1 MRVFGF
7 ASSLVETLAL
17 GLQTYNRARYRQ
29 LVKRIG
35 HIIRS
40 AHEMG
45 NICLRKSWTHLE
57 KYVICFSFRMTVCYV
72 SDHWAEYV
80 SAAGA
85 DGSSSHSLSLDKLQ
99 LEFDHLFLRAV
110 LHVLKNKRLD
120 IHLSLIILTV
130 NLSLHVIKHF
140 HPLIGWAYGCSCPRC
155 RMGLSP
161 ALCCGKSCMSCS
173 VPRRQV
179 WRPSAPLV
187 THDLASR
194 LWEVKGG
201 CWLNLAMPYC
211 IISIQYWKTS
221 HAYFVPLI
229 EEPLHKCYCYIS

>member
-35 HIIRS
+35 HVIRS
-40 AHEMG
+40 AHETG
-45 NICLRKSWTHLE
+45 ERTSYVNNEHIRKKH
-57 KYVICFSFRMTVCYV
+57 VICFSFRMTVCYV

-85 DGSSSHSLSLDKLQ
+85 DGSGSHSLSLDKLQ

-120 IHLSLIILTV
+120 AHHSFIIFNGKTLT
-130 NLSLHVIKHF
+130 
-140 HPLIGWAYGCSCPRC
+140 SCDETFPSSR
-155 RMGLSP
+155 RLGIWLF
-161 ALCCGKSCMSCS
+161 MS
-173 VPRRQV
+173 
-179 WRPSAPLV
+179 
-187 THDLASR
+187 
-194 LWEVKGG
+194 E
-201 CWLNLAMPYC
+201 MPYGTLSSSMLWKVLYVMQC
-211 IISIQYWKTS
+211 AETAGLETISTTCDTRSCVQALRGKRLLTEPCYALATPYCNISIQD
-221 HAYFVPLI
+221 
-229 EEPLHKCYCYIS
+229 C